1 MVKEAKQKNNHI
13 LYILQCKYGIL
24 ENGYLVKEME
34 KYLGVIE
41 LPAIESYPV
50 NKKTGLHEYPKISL
64 RSAAALAS
72 NHTTDL
78 RLAKLMCNCNRPCDT
93 KHCKCYAAGKK
104 CTSHCHNK
112 LTSTK
117 KCKNL

>member
-34 KYLGVIE
+34 KYLGFIE

-50 NKKTGLHEYPKISL
+50 NKKTG
-64 RSAAALAS
+64 
-72 NHTTDL
+72 
-78 RLAKLMCNCNRPCDT
+78 CNRPCDT
-93 KHCKCYAAGKK
+93 KHCKSYAAGKK
-104 CTSHCHNK
+104 CISHCHNK